1 MRLKLATYVCS
12 LSLCRYPLRPW
23 RCPARVARNLSGWDQ
38 LRGGRSETA
47 QMLALFVEKV
57 VDVRP
62 VLLYLKVV
70 DIQT

>member
-1 MRLKLATYVCS
+1 MQLVVMSLPAASLAPSGEDREEPERLG
-12 LSLCRYPLRPW
+12 
-23 RCPARVARNLSGWDQ
+23 PAARWALGD
-38 LRGGRSETA
+38 A

-57 VDVRP
+57 VDVKP